1 MKNML
6 FITKH
11 SKQILRKSK
20 IDILEASEFSASIS
34 TPRYPSLPTFVHAHM
49 ENSLWAVEWETE
61 AKEEPCL
68 QMVF

>member
-11 SKQILRKSK
+11 SKEILRKSK
-20 IDILEASEFSASIS
+20 IDILETFEFSASIS
-34 TPRYPSLPTFVHAHM
+34 TPRYPSLSTFVHAHM
-49 ENSLWAVEWETE
+49 ENSLRAVEWETE
-61 AKEEPCL
+61 GKKEPCL